1 MKRRDFILIITLLSI
16 FAFIVVLLETG
27 KIVRIENFV
36 YRNISLYINPI
47 FTIIVKIITNIGGPV
62 IIAIICLVLCALH
75 KHV

>member
-27 KIVRIENFV
+27 KIVGIENFV

-62 IIAIICLVLCALH
+62 WSMVFQFL
-75 KHV
+75 

>member
-27 KIVRIENFV
+27 KIVGIENFV

-47 FTIIVKIITNIGGPV
+47 FTIIVKIITIIGG
-62 IIAIICLVLCALH
+62 
-75 KHV
+75 